1 MVRRRGYG
9 AVTTTLTKVVT
20 AKDFAVYMVPEATGM
35 ADYLDEGESRIRWA
49 GAGAAA
55 VGLGGSATAE
65 TLGRLLAGEDPKTV
79 QNPVGGEVVSHARR
93 KVMGYEWSYVPP
105 KSVSALWAV
114 SAAETRRQIEEAAD
128 AATAEALA
136 QVEEA
141 AAWTRQRRGG
151 RLVRLPTEGLLALV
165 VPHTSSRD
173 GDPHLHHH
181 VVVANQ
187 ARRLADNKWCAVD
200 ARGIYGVLAWS
211 GTVWGMTL
219 RAELVERLGVEW
231 EPISADGRAPELLGI
246 PAELLA
252 RWSQRAAE
260 IEAETKRRKKK
271 GLADGNQIVARDT
284 RKTKDLVETREE
296 KHTRWVVEAMALG
309 HPADRLVADATARE
323 GSSSQTAKPVGVE
336 ELAEKVAER
345 LDEQLVAWDR
355 IEWLT
360 TAAELSKG
368 TVAVEELLAAADV
381 ELSAKG
387 LWAVRLPADTEG
399 GAIGGRWTTTMTLA
413 RERGV
418 LERAVR
424 MAQPA
429 LTFIDVWEVD
439 RACDERGLDP
449 EQTKAVWDIA
459 LSGRRFSTLAAPAGT
474 GKTTTMGA
482 LAAGLS
488 RYGIK
493 ARALAVSQNATDGL
507 GDALGIGKEDEGRRQ
522 NITRFLMSDSADDG
536 GEEWW
541 VIDEASMVGSRDWD
555 KLLDRAEDAGATVV
569 AVGDPYQV
577 ESIGPGGLF
586 RTMVDHPDVPTA
598 DLQTVWRL
606 AAEWEKEASLRLRDR
621 DPEVVDAYLQQGR
634 IRDHDDLEELLDGLA
649 AARRDGED
657 VLVIAT
663 SNRRV

>member
-1 MVRRRGYG
+1 M
-9 AVTTTLTKVVT
+9 
-20 AKDFAVYMVPEATGM
+20 
-35 ADYLDEGESRIRWA
+35 
-49 GAGAAA
+49 
-55 VGLGGSATAE
+55 
-65 TLGRLLAGEDPKTV
+65 
-79 QNPVGGEVVSHARR
+79 VSHARR

-429 LTFIDVWEVD
+429 LTFIDVW
-439 RACDERGLDP
+439 
-449 EQTKAVWDIA
+449 
-459 LSGRRFSTLAAPAGT
+459 
-474 GKTTTMGA
+474 
-482 LAAGLS
+482 
-488 RYGIK
+488 
-493 ARALAVSQNATDGL
+493 
-507 GDALGIGKEDEGRRQ
+507 
-522 NITRFLMSDSADDG
+522 G
-536 GEEWW
+536 G
-541 VIDEASMVGSRDWD
+541 
-555 KLLDRAEDAGATVV
+555 
-569 AVGDPYQV
+569 
-577 ESIGPGGLF
+577 GPGL
-586 RTMVDHPDVPTA
+586 
-598 DLQTVWRL
+598 
-606 AAEWEKEASLRLRDR
+606 
-621 DPEVVDAYLQQGR
+621 
-634 IRDHDDLEELLDGLA
+634 
-649 AARRDGED
+649 
-657 VLVIAT
+657 
-663 SNRRV
+663 